1 MALRPAGLPS
11 AKLVYFL
18 EIKVFIWQSWW
29 IKCSFRSRFLNELI
43 SANPEYEYHS
53 VFVFYLPIYCLGR
66 VTFRVIITVSG
77 SKGSTDC
84 YLSSSWV
91 FLDKKTLLVKIWLNP
106 RLKLIIFRGIGPRCK
121 TASFFLK
128 ISKEITPV
136 SLSVF
141 SLVPDLLFDSL
152 HVLEYAKI
160 RTVLQSTD

>member
-1 MALRPAGLPS
+1 MAPRPAGLPL

-18 EIKVFIWQSWW
+18 EIKVSIWQSWW
-29 IKCSFRSRFLNELI
+29 IKCSFKARFLNELI

-53 VFVFYLPIYCLGR
+53 VFVFYLPIYWLGR

-91 FLDKKTLLVKIWLNP
+91 FLDKWLNP

-141 SLVPDLLFDSL
+141 SVVADLLFDCL